1 MLSDQH
7 TIVVNRDWP
16 VNERGKLLESA
27 RIHCLS
33 VRGLITVVT
42 RPVRQSSVVT
52 PAKTELTGCFSG
64 RSGRAR
70 TCEHVLAGYT
80 VSISV
85 CRRLHDSEGGNRYG
99 LEDQE
104 VVDD

>member
-1 MLSDQH
+1 MG
-7 TIVVNRDWP
+7 
-16 VNERGKLLESA
+16 GKLLESA
-27 RIHCLS
+27 RIHCLG

-42 RPVRQSSVVT
+42 RPARQPSVIT

-70 TCEHVLAGYT
+70 TCEHALAGCI
-80 VSISV
+80 VSISAR
-85 CRRLHDSEGGNRYG
+85 RRLHDSEGGNRCG
-99 LEDQE
+99 LEDQK